1 MMSSTL
7 GGDASLRPATTSSIA
22 AAALPTQPVTTP
34 HPSTAAASLTRAPT
48 LITSQQTRHLPTM
61 TLRENPPVST
71 ASSTTAD
78 TDPTPS
84 TRIATT
90 APPPTSVIDFLH
102 RDVNDLA
109 RRLTS
114 TVSKFTS
121 DITSSDDRLSSCA
134 QKLEALH
141 AQFHAIPQVLTGLS
155 QQLERNQAALRQHQ
169 HKFPRPTGAW
179 IAEPNCIPGTPA
191 PAVRGIRQPEA
202 LAATPPRA
210 DVPVH
215 HRQAQSH
222 TMQPANSFTDS
233 SCDHGWYSLRP
244 FTGIGTVQYDYD
256 DHVSDTESAYNTE
269 SELDWAD
276 EASSSGRD
284 SSRLSIHDSD
294 GVSDTAHGTFD
305 AELHSPRYSDSTRD
319 PAVAS
324 DNGDY
329 IDSNDDYDWSDSPVE
344 DANDFEVDHS
354 GLSQEARDCFRDS
367 EVAHDRDISGS
378 DSTLFSDV
386 ISHHDDS
393 HLDSFCDDPTN
404 PWRCYESLFNDSW
417 PAGSSN
423 CSCYQASLTNTN
435 VDLIEEHL

>member
-141 AQFHAIPQVLTGLS
+141 AQLHAIPQVLTGLS

-169 HKFPRPTGAW
+169 HKFPRPTGPW

-191 PAVRGIRQPEA
+191 PAVRGIQQPEA
-202 LAATPPRA
+202 FAATPPRA
-210 DVPVH
+210 EVH

-222 TMQPANSFTDS
+222 TVQPANSFTDS
-233 SCDHGWYSLRP
+233 CCDHGWYRP

-256 DHVSDTESAYNTE
+256 DNVSASESAYNTE

-276 EASSSGRD
+276 EASSPDRD
-284 SSRLSIHDSD
+284 SSRLSIHD
-294 GVSDTAHGTFD
+294 GVSDTDHGISD
-305 AELHSPRYSDSTRD
+305 AALYSPRHSDSTQD
-319 PAVAS
+319 SAVAS

-344 DANDFEVDHS
+344 DTNDFESDPS
-354 GLSQEARDCFRDS
+354 GLSQEASDRLHDS
-367 EVAHDRDISGS
+367 EAAHARDISGS

-386 ISHHDDS
+386 VSYNDDS
-393 HLDSFCDDPTN
+393 HLDSTCDVPTN

-423 CSCYQASLTNTN
+423 YSSYQASPTNTN